1 MAKMAFDEKRWQA
14 EEDARTLVR
23 YQEIMN
29 DSKRKKAA
37 MSQARQEA
45 KELDK
50 RASAMKKVLSK
61 NK

>member
-1 MAKMAFDEKRWQA
+1 MAKMTFNEKRWQA

>member
-1 MAKMAFDEKRWQA
+1 MAFDEKRWQA
-14 EEDARTLVR
+14 EEDARVLAR

-37 MSQARQEA
+37 MSQVKIEA

-50 RASAMKKVLSK
+50 RASAMRKVLSK